1 MLIDLQGLTAQAFGS
16 ELGQVFTAHTVP
28 DPVQLTLHNVIE
40 GREVGNGFR
49 TPFTLIFTTP
59 MNVLLLEAQYRLSSP
74 SGRDYELYLAPL
86 AATVGGQ
93 RHYQAL
99 FN

>member
-1 MLIDLQGLTAQAFGS
+1 MLVEIQGLTAQEFS
-16 ELGQVFTAHTVP
+16 TELGQVFTAHTVP

-40 GREVGNGFR
+40 GRAVGGGFR
-49 TPFTLIFTTP
+49 TPFALIFTTP
-59 MNVLLLEAQYRLSSP
+59 MSVLLLEAHYRLSST

-86 AATVGGQ
+86 PATGDGQ